1 MNTTHN
7 PNAPTSLFEAIADN
21 NPHDVAW
28 WLSLGAPLKVVQD
41 AVMFA
46 VKHNSVA
53 CLEVLVSTHPL
64 LQYTNAF
71 YGAAQNGLLECV
83 QLLSPYVTKAT
94 FGQALESAA
103 RDGRTSTVV
112 FLSDKI
118 EEQSFF
124 NTALRTAAL
133 RQQYDCVDV
142 LYPLAQIDEVLRLLH
157 QYFIGRRSDWGF
169 LEERY
174 NAEQQKTT
182 LARAVGAGDHT
193 SRVSKL

>member
-1 MNTTHN
+1 MNTTHH
-7 PNAPTSLFEAIADN
+7 PNAPTPLFEAIANN
-21 NPHDVAW
+21 NPDDVAW
-28 WLSLGAPLKVVQD
+28 WLSLGAPLKVVEG
-41 AVMFA
+41 AVMLA
-46 VKHNSVA
+46 VQHNSVA

-64 LQYTNAF
+64 LQHTNAF
-71 YGAAQNGLLECV
+71 YFAAHSGLLECV
-83 QLLSPYVTKAT
+83 QLLSPHVTKAT

-112 FLSDKI
+112 FLSEKV

-133 RQQYDCVDV
+133 YQQYDCVDV
-142 LYPLAQIDEVLRLLH
+142 LYPLAQIDEVVRLLH
-157 QYFIGRRSDWGF
+157 QYFIGRRPDWSF

-182 LARAVGAGDHT
+182 LVGAVGAGGHT